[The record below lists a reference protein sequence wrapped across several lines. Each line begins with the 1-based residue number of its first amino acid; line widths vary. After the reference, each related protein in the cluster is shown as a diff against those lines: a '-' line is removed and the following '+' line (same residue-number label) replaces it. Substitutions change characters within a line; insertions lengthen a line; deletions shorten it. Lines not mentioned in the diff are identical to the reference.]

1 MKNFI
6 NIMKVDKAT
15 LILLAKIQEIVG
27 KAHQL
32 EPLGKDQISNFCGV
46 DVSYNKKAVAVAVV
60 WSCSEKKVMEV
71 AKCIGEPFFPYVS
84 GYLFMREAPLVISA
98 VKALKE
104 KIDLVLVDGHGIAH
118 PRRAGLAV
126 FVGLALDIP
135 TLGIAKSLLVGKIG
149 SFEGIMAPMLL
160 DGSIV
165 GIAFRVPE
173 TGKTYFASPG
183 HNLTIEDSIR
193 IVKYEYMN
201 LIKALELAHRSSRS
215 LLKES
220 K

>member
-1 MKNFI
+1 MD
-6 NIMKVDKAT
+6 IMEVDEST
-15 LILLAKIQEIVG
+15 LILLAKIQEIIA

-32 EPLGKDQISNFCGV
+32 EPFSKDRISKVCGV
-46 DVSYNKKAVAVAVV
+46 DVSYNEEKAVATAVL
-60 WSCSEKKVMEV
+60 WDCSEKKVIEV
-71 AKCIGEPFFPYVS
+71 ANYIGKPFFHYIS
-84 GYLFMREAPLVISA
+84 SYLFMREAPLVISV
-98 VKALKE
+98 VKVLKE
-104 KIDLVLVDGHGIAH
+104 EPDLILVDGHGIAH

-149 SFEGIMAPMLL
+149 CFEGIMAPILL
-160 DGSIV
+160 NDSIV

-183 HNLTIEDSIR
+183 HKLTVEDSIR
-193 IVKYEYMN
+193 IVKHEYMN
-201 LIKALELAHRSSRS
+201 LIKALELAHRSSKS
-215 LLKES
+215 LLKEG

>member
-1 MKNFI
+1 MKI
-6 NIMKVDKAT
+6 GKAA
-15 LILLAKIQEIVG
+15 LSLLSKIQEVVA

-32 EPLGKDQISNFCGV
+32 EPFSKDRISNVCGV
-46 DVSYNKKAVAVAVV
+46 DVSYNKEKAVAVAVL
-60 WSCSEKKVMEV
+60 WSCPEKKVIEV
-71 AKCIGEPFFPYVS
+71 AEHIGKPFFPYVS

-149 SFEGIMAPMLL
+149 SFEGIIAPILL
-160 DGSIV
+160 NESIV

-173 TGKTYFASPG
+173 KSKTYFASPG
-183 HNLTIEDSIR
+183 HKLTVEDSIK
-193 IVKYEYMN
+193 IVKYECMN
-201 LIKALELAHRSSRS
+201 LIKALELAHRSSKS
-215 LLKES
+215 LLKED